1 MKIFKNKKSKIAVI
15 VTGIVVVVGCSL
27 AVYVNAKGSKNVD
40 TTQETVSLER
50 WMPELPQAAK
60 IIDVVPQSGTD
71 TAAGDLAARS
81 LQGLINK
88 TQPRIYIAED
98 WYRETID
105 VEQLRQK
112 IIEVYGERELNQLK
126 LVKNHEI
133 DKTFWTLFKKYGNAV
148 KKLYIYDNTLPDSIN
163 VAVMLAGRNNGI
175 AVDSDLAGQLADYG
189 LPSEDVVK
197 KYGFKDHIQI
207 NQWIKENMISKS
219 NNKTVFVLNPG
230 GRDEYSDFL
239 PQAYDLAIA
248 TDSLIIHLNPY
259 LKSEVALQTEILDQ
273 YPSDTLVIGWAGADV
288 EGDYVKSVSS
298 AGKSVVCTDW
308 GYANGSLWGGFQ
320 KFVSS
325 EKQPVIPEKYPVSND
340 TTYVAFCVSDGD
352 AWHYSARDLLSFWNQ
367 DVRGSV
373 PIGWTVPALFSEASP
388 LMLRYLYNTK
398 SDSDEFI
405 QGPSGYGYVY
415 AGKMPEE
422 AYDNY
427 LKKSKVIMTVMGLNM
442 VNYWDQSSGSNSM
455 TGDNLDIIK
464 KYAEQVKPAA
474 IFRGHDGDGSY
485 YMDGKTAIIQEVGN
499 NSGAG
504 TKSAQDIID
513 AVIRMKEKSTSGK
526 PTFVMV
532 NVEAWGDGV
541 SSIQAAVAGFNE
553 SGENYVFVKP
563 SELVAA
569 VKTYSEEGATLKTP
583 ERLPIEQVKAI
594 SFLPDGSKDE
604 LKYMYMDKSTGLIN
618 DEFRFADNNGYWVY
632 AIPLTGSEKYPRL
645 ELRLQGQY
653 QISTSGDGDLWTVL
667 RESSGIESEATV
679 YIDLRKT
686 LEKGQKVLYI
696 KFSDA
701 VPEDGFGPSLKSF
714 QFIG

>member
-1 MKIFKNKKSKIAVI
+1 MKIFKNKKSKILFI
-15 VTGIVVVVGCSL
+15 IMGIVVVVGYSL
-27 AVYVNAKGSKNVD
+27 VVYANTKESRSIES
-40 TTQETVSLER
+40 QESVSLER
-50 WMPELPQAAK
+50 WLPELHQAAEV
-60 IIDVVPQSGTD
+60 IDVVPKSGTD
-71 TAAGDLAARS
+71 TAVGDLAARS

-112 IIEVYGERELNQLK
+112 ILEVYGERKLNQLE
-126 LVKNHEI
+126 LDKNNETNQ
-133 DKTFWTLFKKYGNAV
+133 TFWTLYKKYGNEV
-148 KKLYIYDNTLPDSIN
+148 KMLYIYDKTLPDSIN
-163 VAVMLAGRNNGI
+163 VAVMLAGRNKGI
-175 AVDSDLAGQLADYG
+175 AVDSELAGQLADYG
-189 LPSEDVVK
+189 LASEDVVK
-197 KYGFKDHIQI
+197 KYGFTDHIQV
-207 NQWIKENMISKS
+207 NQWIKDNMITKS
-219 NNKTVFVLNPG
+219 NNKTVFVLNPR
-230 GRDEYSDFL
+230 GRDEHSDFL

-259 LKSEVALQTEILDQ
+259 LKSEVALQTEILDR

-288 EGDYVKSVSS
+288 EGDFVKSISS

-320 KFVSS
+320 KFISS
-325 EKQPVIPEKYPVSND
+325 EKQPAIPEEYQVSDN

-367 DVRGSV
+367 EVRGSV
-373 PIGWTVPALFSEASP
+373 PIGWTIPALFSEASP

-398 SDSDEFI
+398 SDADEFI

-422 AYDNY
+422 AYDSY
-427 LKKSKVIMTVMGLNM
+427 LKNSKLIMTVMGLNM
-442 VNYWDQSSGSNSM
+442 VNYWDLSTGNNSM
-455 TGDNLDIIK
+455 IGDNIDIIK
-464 KYAEQVKPAA
+464 KYATEVSPAA

-485 YMDGKTAIIQEVGN
+485 YMDGETAIIQEVGN
-499 NSGAG
+499 RNGAG

-513 AVIRMKEKSTSGK
+513 AVKRVEEKTIEGE
-526 PTFVMV
+526 PAFVMV

-541 SSIQAAVAGFNE
+541 SSVQAAVAELNE
-553 SGENYVFVKP
+553 SGGNYVFVKP

-569 VKTYSEEGATLKTP
+569 VKTYSKEGATLKAS
-583 ERLPIEQVKAI
+583 EIALPDQVQTV

-604 LKYMYMDKSTGLIN
+604 KKYMLIDKSTGLIN

-632 AIPLTGSEKYPRL
+632 AIPLSGEEKYPRL
-645 ELRLQGQY
+645 EVKLQGQY
-653 QISTSGDGDLWTVL
+653 QISTSRDGELWTVL
-667 RESSGIESEATV
+667 RETSGIEAEATV
-679 YIDLRKT
+679 YIDLRKV
-686 LEKGQKVLYI
+686 LEKDQKILYI

-701 VPEDGFGPSLKSF
+701 VPENGFGPSLKNF
-714 QFIG
+714 RFVG